1 MAANGD
7 NPGVI
12 ILPPVLRVLAIAAAL
27 AVAFD
32 ALGESSITVTRQDKV
47 QVAMTV
53 YSPAGECRGTAII
66 SHGAGG
72 SEQGYSYLGKY
83 FAGEGWLAIVPGHRE
98 SGLKALRD
106 HMHGANVREGL
117 GDLVTDPAAYQGR
130 LMDIKAA
137 RLWAKDHC
145 KAAAAI
151 LVGHSMGA
159 ATVMI
164 EAGAKNNLGVKGSDA
179 FDAYIAL
186 SPQGHGSIFPADA
199 WKAISK
205 PVLTITGTNDGELG
219 GESWRVRTEPFANMA
234 PGCKWLG
241 VVDGATHM
249 NFAGRGSASAET
261 LTLQTIGAFLAAQG
275 HGCKAPQVAR
285 GIEVQV
291 K

>member
-1 MAANGD
+1 MI
-7 NPGVI
+7 PRVI
-12 ILPPVLRVLAIAAAL
+12 ACAAAL
-27 AVAFD
+27 ALAFD
-32 ALGESSITVTRQDKV
+32 ALGESSITVTRQDKA
-47 QVAMTV
+47 QVPMTV
-53 YSPAGECRGTAII
+53 YSPTGECRGTAII

-83 FAGEGWLAIVPGHRE
+83 LAGEGWLAIVPGHKE
-98 SGLKALRD
+98 SGMAALRG
-106 HMHGANVREGL
+106 HMRGPNVREGL
-117 GDLVTDPAAYQGR
+117 GELVADPAAYEGR

-137 RLWAKDHC
+137 RQWAGGQC
-145 KAAAAI
+145 KASAAI
-151 LVGHSMGA
+151 LLGHSMGA

-164 EAGAKNNLGVKGSDA
+164 EAGAKNSLGVKGSDA
-179 FDAYIAL
+179 FDAYVAL

-199 WKAISK
+199 WKGIAK
-205 PVLTITGTNDGELG
+205 PVLTITGTNDGDLG
-219 GESWRVRTEPFANMA
+219 GQTWQVRTEPFANMA

-249 NFAGRGSASAET
+249 NFAGRGSASAEA
-261 LTLQTIGAFLAAQG
+261 LTVRTIGAFLAAQG

>member
-1 MAANGD
+1 M
-7 NPGVI
+7 
-12 ILPPVLRVLAIAAAL
+12 VLRVLAG
-27 AVAFD
+27 AVAFTLALD
-32 ALGESSITVTRQDKV
+32 ASGQSSVTVTRQDKARV
-47 QVAMTV
+47 PMTV
-53 YSPAGECRGTAII
+53 YSPAGDCRGTAII

-83 FAGEGWLAIVPGHRE
+83 FAGEGWLAIVPGHQE
-98 SGLKALRD
+98 SGMGALRG
-106 HMHGANVREGL
+106 HMRGANVREGL
-117 GDLVTDPAAYQGR
+117 GELVADPAAYVGR

-137 RLWAKDHC
+137 RQWAGDHC
-145 KAAAAI
+145 KAPAAI

-164 EAGAKNNLGVKGSDA
+164 EAGAKNSLGVKGSDA

-199 WKAISK
+199 WSGISK

-219 GESWRVRTEPFANMA
+219 GQSWKVRTEPFANMA

-249 NFAGRGSASAET
+249 NFAGRGSASAEA

-275 HGCKAPQVAR
+275 HGCRAPQVAR

>member
-1 MAANGD
+1 M
-7 NPGVI
+7 
-12 ILPPVLRVLAIAAAL
+12 LLRVLAVAVAL
-27 AVAFD
+27 TPAFD
-32 ALGESSITVTRQDKV
+32 ALGESSVTVTRQDKA
-47 QVAMTV
+47 QVPMTV
-53 YSPAGECRGTAII
+53 YSPTGDCRGTAII

-83 FAGEGWLAIVPGHRE
+83 FAGEGWLAIVPGHKE
-98 SGLKALRD
+98 SGLQALRG
-106 HMHGANVREGL
+106 HIHGAGVREGL
-117 GDLVTDPAAYQGR
+117 GGLVADPAAYEGR
-130 LMDIKAA
+130 LMDIEAA
-137 RLWAKDHC
+137 RQWASGKC
-145 KAAAAI
+145 KASAAI

-164 EAGAKNNLGVKGSDA
+164 EAGAKNNLGVRGSDA

-199 WKAISK
+199 WKGISK
-205 PVLTITGTNDGELG
+205 PVLTLTGTNDGELG
-219 GESWRVRTEPFANMA
+219 GQSWKVRTEPFANMA

-261 LTLQTIGAFLAAQG
+261 LTVQTIGAFLAAQG

>member
-1 MAANGD
+1 MIRLG
-7 NPGVI
+7 
-12 ILPPVLRVLAIAAAL
+12 LATLLVSLAL
-27 AVAFD
+27 GAS
-32 ALGESSITVTRQDKV
+32 GESSVTVTRQDKA
-47 QVAMTV
+47 QVPMTV
-53 YSPAGECRGTAII
+53 YSPSGDCRGTAII

-83 FAGEGWLAIVPGHRE
+83 LAGEGWLAIVPGHKE
-98 SGLKALRD
+98 SGRAALRG
-106 HMHGANVREGL
+106 HMRGANVREGL
-117 GDLVTDPAAYQGR
+117 GALVADPAAYQGR

-137 RLWAKDHC
+137 RLWANDHC
-145 KAAAAI
+145 KASAAI

-159 ATVMI
+159 ATAMI
-164 EAGAKNNLGVKGSDA
+164 EAGAKNNLGVKGSDG

-199 WKAISK
+199 WKGISK

-219 GESWRVRTEPFANMA
+219 GESWKVRTEPFANMA

-249 NFAGRGSASAET
+249 NFAGRGSASAEA